1 LISITADQVTPEI
14 LSLFDITRPT
24 MPRAFNVLE
33 GMNRGQILVNDSA
46 RPAWA
51 VVHEVTYGTLYIGG
65 QVDASVLESLVYR
78 IRQVS
83 DVGIGCWLDDP
94 LNHMLP
100 PKPDYDGRTLYF
112 TERSRSSSASQ
123 TALPKEYSV
132 VMRDQQLLKRSPD
145 YKSTL
150 DSFGTE
156 EKILQ
161 NTFGVLILHG
171 DELACE
177 AASGASTQGLIEVGV
192 MTAESHRQRGLA
204 TIACS
209 HLIEMCESLGFKT
222 WWDCAK
228 QNIAST
234 KLARKLGYQ
243 DEREYRYVWWSGNR
257 A

>member
-1 LISITADQVTPEI
+1 MIFITADKVTPEI

-24 MPRAFNVLE
+24 MPRAFHVLE
-33 GMNRGQILVNDSA
+33 GVNRGQILVDDST
-46 RPAWA
+46 RPSWA

-65 QVDASVLESLVYR
+65 QMKSSVLESLVR
-78 IRQVS
+78 QIRQVS

-94 LNHMLP
+94 LNHMFP
-100 PKPDYDGRTLYF
+100 PKPNYDGRTLYF
-112 TERSRSSSASQ
+112 TERSRSSNASQ
-123 TALPKEYSV
+123 SSLPKEYSM
-132 VMRDQQLLKRSPD
+132 VMRDQQLLRLSPD
-145 YKSTL
+145 YKSTI

-156 EKILQ
+156 ENVLQ
-161 NTFGVLILHG
+161 NTLGVLILHG

-177 AASGASTQGLIEVGV
+177 AATGARTQSLIELGV

-204 TIACS
+204 AIACS
-209 HLIEMCESLGFKT
+209 HLIEMCELLGYKT

-234 KLARKLGYQ
+234 KLARKLGYH
-243 DEREYRYVWWSGNR
+243 DEREYRYVWWSRNQ